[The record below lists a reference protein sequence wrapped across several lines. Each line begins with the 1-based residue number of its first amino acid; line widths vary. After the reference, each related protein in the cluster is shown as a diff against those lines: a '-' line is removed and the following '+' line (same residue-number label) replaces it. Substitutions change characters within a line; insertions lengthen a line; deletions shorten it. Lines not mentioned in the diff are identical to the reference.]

1 MTGVT
6 CILNT
11 AAGPGHGPALVID
24 IQRLFAAAGT
34 SATVVM
40 AEDEAGITT
49 QAREAVGR
57 GHLAV
62 AAGGD
67 GTVNAVAS
75 TLAGSGAILGV
86 LPLGTFNHFAR
97 DLGLPLDLAGAV
109 AAVVNGRV
117 QVVDVGEVNG
127 QIFLNNSSLGFYP
140 QLVRSRVAQQ
150 RLGHRKWVARAMA
163 AVTCLRHPLPLL
175 VRLQLEGAEA
185 LTRRTPL
192 LFVGN
197 NHYSMTGPRMGGRA
211 RLDGGRLWVCLAH
224 EAGYAGLLGVLVRAL
239 AGDLRPEDLDMRD
252 TASLRVEMA
261 RHRVEV
267 AWDGEVTT
275 MRPPLD
281 YRIRPGALRVMVPGP
296 GTSMAAS

>member
-6 CILNT
+6 CVLNT
-11 AAGPGHGPALVID
+11 AAGPGHGPALAMEV
-24 IQRLFAAAGT
+24 QRLFAAAGT
-34 SATVVM
+34 SATVVL

-49 QAREAVGR
+49 HAREAVGR
-57 GHLAV
+57 GHLVV
-62 AAGGD
+62 AGGGD

-75 TLAGSGAILGV
+75 TLVGTGAILGV

-109 AAVVNGRV
+109 AAVVNGWVR
-117 QVVDVGEVNG
+117 VVDVGEVNG
-127 QIFLNNSSLGFYP
+127 QIFLNNSSLGIYP
-140 QLVRSRVAQQ
+140 QLVRSRVAEQ
-150 RLGHRKWVARAMA
+150 RQGHRKWVARAMA
-163 AVTCLRHPLPLL
+163 AVTCLRHPSPLQ
-175 VRLQLEGAEA
+175 VRLQLDGTEA

-197 NHYSMTGPRMGGRA
+197 NQYASTGPRMGGRA

-239 AGDLRPEDLDMRD
+239 AGDLRPGDLDMRD
-252 TASLRVEMA
+252 TASLRVGMT
-261 RHRVEV
+261 RPRVEV

-275 MRPPLD
+275 MHPPLD
-281 YRIRPGALRVMVPGP
+281 YRIRPGALRVMVP
-296 GTSMAAS
+296 M